1 MTDIYDLVL
10 MLFVGWT
17 GGVIFC
23 IVIADL
29 GVYLRQDHTDTRQ
42 EDQHE

>member
-1 MTDIYDLVL
+1 MNVPTDTYDLVL

-17 GGVIFC
+17 AGVIFC

-29 GVYLRQDHTDTRQ
+29 GVYLREPGGKLR
-42 EDQHE
+42 

>member
-1 MTDIYDLVL
+1 MNVPTDIYDLVL

-17 GGVIFC
+17 AGVICC

-29 GVYLRQDHTDTRQ
+29 GVYLRGRRGL
-42 EDQHE
+42 